1 MNAEEIFLDDEA
13 PHVIPNAQDVHV
25 VAAALGSYGI
35 ESDSGSEDEPININ
49 VNMTEQEDTS
59 RAISVTLAV
68 NAAEGSVQVLLQPCV
83 GSDMPMEDASSSDYM
98 TSDSEDVEDITSL
111 DELRQVIQESMTETA
126 PQETAGPQPSAAE
139 LLFGADDESCCKLN
153 TITVDPQDEIVE
165 AGTVANCIEG
175 TIVVSA
181 SAGSQLLGEGSV
193 LVNLTKSI
201 VGRVEDIFGPVDN
214 PMYIIRDP
222 KTLPSSSTEGADIA
236 MVDVGDVVFSMP
248 SLSTSVAEYD
258 LRVKG
263 YDVDDEAAIDEE
275 PVCEFSDDEA
285 VRVAIFFVSLPSSWL
300 FFGRGSSP
308 LTLSVY
314 DYDAGSHV
322 LQEYSRYRGPT
333 EATST
338 ALQATC
344 CTRYWGGSCN
354 PTSRAIR
361 PSLPAKTPRRL
372 RESLYLYIHD
382 EPIVTGNE

>member
-1 MNAEEIFLDDEA
+1 
-13 PHVIPNAQDVHV
+13 
-25 VAAALGSYGI
+25 
-35 ESDSGSEDEPININ
+35 
-49 VNMTEQEDTS
+49 
-59 RAISVTLAV
+59 
-68 NAAEGSVQVLLQPCV
+68 
-83 GSDMPMEDASSSDYM
+83 
-98 TSDSEDVEDITSL
+98 
-111 DELRQVIQESMTETA
+111 
-126 PQETAGPQPSAAE
+126 
-139 LLFGADDESCCKLN
+139 
-153 TITVDPQDEIVE
+153 
-165 AGTVANCIEG
+165 
-175 TIVVSA
+175 
-181 SAGSQLLGEGSV
+181 
-193 LVNLTKSI
+193 
-201 VGRVEDIFGPVDN
+201 
-214 PMYIIRDP
+214 MYIIRDP

-263 YDVDDEAAIDEE
+263 YDVDDESAIDEE

-322 LQEYSRYRGPT
+322 LQEHSPYRGPT